1 MDMLKCPWGPAKKY
15 GIPQSRCTNGKLNIH
30 HPEPTGG
37 LVLSPKLPGQDAFP
51 PARLCS
57 CGTEELLLVSLGV
70 SATWLR
76 CKVSRMGMD
85 VLTTHWYFMGAMGP
99 AISSPISHSGHS
111 AKPQSVTCPRCSQRP
126 PWLWSRWTRATARFG
141 PWDNDNMDITLHPI
155 NIPSTVSIFWI
166 SGYCIKISHVTNWL
180 FPTSRADDHWGT
192 TLLSTFCPPGMLPP
206 TAGDQARW
214 EAAKDGFWIGKNK
227 IIISDFLKKFAAA
240 REVSD
245 RKHRCDVNP
254 TGPHQCQS
262 LLLLL
267 LWCRGMQSGLH
278 FLSQPPP
285 PPPQHLS
292 HITVFDV
299 PPVGLHET
307 SPFWEIESTIQRMK
321 RDVLKP
327 QQQKLFEVLVGK
339 C

>member
-1 MDMLKCPWGPAKKY
+1 
-15 GIPQSRCTNGKLNIH
+15 
-30 HPEPTGG
+30 
-37 LVLSPKLPGQDAFP
+37 
-51 PARLCS
+51 
-57 CGTEELLLVSLGV
+57 
-70 SATWLR
+70 
-76 CKVSRMGMD
+76 
-85 VLTTHWYFMGAMGP
+85 
-99 AISSPISHSGHS
+99 
-111 AKPQSVTCPRCSQRP
+111 
-126 PWLWSRWTRATARFG
+126 
-141 PWDNDNMDITLHPI
+141 
-155 NIPSTVSIFWI
+155 
-166 SGYCIKISHVTNWL
+166 
-180 FPTSRADDHWGT
+180 
-192 TLLSTFCPPGMLPP
+192 MLPP

-285 PPPQHLS
+285 PPQHLS